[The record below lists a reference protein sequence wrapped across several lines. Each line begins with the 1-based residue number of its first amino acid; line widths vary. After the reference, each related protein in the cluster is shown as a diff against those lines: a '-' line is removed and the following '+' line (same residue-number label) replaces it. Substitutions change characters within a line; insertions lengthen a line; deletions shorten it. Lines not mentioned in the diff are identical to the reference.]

1 MDRREQF
8 SNIKGSY
15 RGEIVKLNR
24 TLVIL
29 ERSQIYIVDLVHSFV
44 ANCLIK
50 DEEPLLEKPIKRRKY
65 SGKEKEMI
73 LSKCMRLT
81 NHIIFCMMN
90 FTTYI
95 MCSDLTSKDYDGKTV
110 DHCNVVWVTMVEKTV
125 LMTKRRRL

>member
-29 ERSQIYIVDLVHSFV
+29 ERSQIHIVDLVHSFV

-50 DEEPLLEKPIKRRKY
+50 D
-65 SGKEKEMI
+65 
-73 LSKCMRLT
+73 
-81 NHIIFCMMN
+81 
-90 FTTYI
+90 
-95 MCSDLTSKDYDGKTV
+95 
-110 DHCNVVWVTMVEKTV
+110 
-125 LMTKRRRL
+125 